1 MNPANVDFGNPN
13 DNPTTFP
20 AELPKE
26 SLNNKKHDS
35 FIVLNKYQIT
45 LN

>member
-20 AELPKE
+20 AELPKVVFE
-26 SLNNKKHDS
+26 TH
-35 FIVLNKYQIT
+35 
-45 LN
+45 